1 MVLTPIGEG
10 TMTREALL
18 AEREKDAAVL
28 RAKWKAKREA
38 MGDRNRRLGSCSCGD
53 RVAYAISRSG
63 GWLGLC
69 VRCAGTSAAEKVL
82 VPVEAITHLDVD

>member
-28 RAKWKAKREA
+28 RAKWEAKREA
-38 MGDRNRRLGSCSCGD
+38 MGNRNRRSSCSCGG

-69 VRCAGTSAAEKVL
+69 VQCAGTCAAAKVL